1 MKHKTKLFFLPLI
14 MSSLVFACSGSDDK
28 DNDDHASGGTNGDG
42 DGDRPSGGRAGDGD
56 GDGNRPSGGRA
67 GDGDGDGDG
76 EGGLGGLGGSDGTD
90 SSAELADACEA
101 RCATTVSLECPE
113 NTDQDEC
120 EADCTNGAVI
130 GCEDEWLALKRCE
143 SMLSSSGFQ
152 CLSFLGFN
160 FVDLSLS
167 GHTACVEEFEA
178 NDSCEAT
185 DG

>member
-1 MKHKTKLFFLPLI
+1 
-14 MSSLVFACSGSDDK
+14 
-28 DNDDHASGGTNGDG
+28 
-42 DGDRPSGGRAGDGD
+42 
-56 GDGNRPSGGRA
+56 
-67 GDGDGDGDG
+67 G

-167 GHTACVEEFEA
+167 GHTACVEEFRSEERRVGKECRCA
-178 NDSCEAT
+178 RRAAAYDIKETKAGVSYDS
-185 DG
+185 

>member
-1 MKHKTKLFFLPLI
+1 

-67 GDGDGDGDG
+67 GDGDGDG